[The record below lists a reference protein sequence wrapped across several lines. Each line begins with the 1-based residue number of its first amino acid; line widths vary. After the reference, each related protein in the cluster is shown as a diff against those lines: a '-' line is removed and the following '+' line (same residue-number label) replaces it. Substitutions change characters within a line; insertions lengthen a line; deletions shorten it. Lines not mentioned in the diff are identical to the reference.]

1 MKKSII
7 AAGAASFVMAA
18 MPVVG
23 VFAASDPTITDSLS
37 VTVSDYCIFKSGSQN
52 DTYTATSV
60 AAGALWTS
68 SSDPHP
74 MTVTCTS
81 NYKITP
87 TMTALTASGS
97 SSNITYSATTAT
109 AGSQTWSASYV
120 VTGDATPST
129 DSGNFTSGTA
139 VNGSKTVTTAG
150 DIWTVT
156 YKVGLSAA
164 QPSGTY
170 TGTATY
176 VLQTRS

>member
-7 AAGAASFVMAA
+7 AAGATSIFLAA

-23 VFAASDPTITDSLS
+23 VFAADPTITDNLS

-74 MTVTCTS
+74 MTVTCTG